1 MGAKGPGVVVL
12 AVLCVVLAI
21 GLLVGK
27 ADDGGRDGD
36 VVPRSTTTD
45 AAAATSDPG
54 SVEELLTGLAVR
66 SSDPAADYRRAAFG
80 DDWDYDPASG
90 CNTREEVLIDE
101 SVIHP
106 TVDDRCRTTNGRWRS
121 LYDGVETDD
130 PADLQIDH
138 LVPLADAW
146 RSGADAWTADRR
158 RSFANDRISPDT
170 LIAVTGHTNQSKG
183 DSTPDEWLPP
193 DEGSWCTYAEM
204 WVRVKA
210 TWDLSV
216 TRPEA
221 DRLGQI
227 LAAC

>member
-1 MGAKGPGVVVL
+1 
-12 AVLCVVLAI
+12 
-21 GLLVGK
+21 
-27 ADDGGRDGD
+27 
-36 VVPRSTTTD
+36 
-45 AAAATSDPG
+45 
-54 SVEELLTGLAVR
+54 VR

-80 DDWDYDPASG
+80 DDWDYDPVSG